1 MPLRMTHLHLRTP
14 AALIAALVAS
24 GAIRGANAAPL
35 QSPTEAVPSS
45 PVQTSPVPSGT
56 VKATEQADVRSIE
69 TTRADLDRQ
78 FIIGPSR
85 LESLKLRSRW
95 QTTVAL
101 PTGTVLKRVFAPA
114 GDSVFVQD
122 SANGITRLKTDS
134 GNRIWRDVVGAPK
147 DTILGVERGDSRGTD
162 VVLVTNDVDVVA
174 LECANG
180 IRIGTQH
187 LTRYPSTGSV
197 RVGSYLIYGTRVGQV
212 AWQQYVVGHAYKSNA
227 LGGSVKSQPIL
238 TPSGVAAGST
248 DGIVALLDPASTS
261 SLWRFKAGGAVD
273 GALATDG
280 MRVFCT
286 ARDNYVY
293 AIDINRGR
301 AAWKLRCDGTLG
313 ADAACLGDTV
323 YVHES
328 DGGMLALAADG
339 GGKLDGTVRWRAP
352 IRGRPIALTGSGAI
366 AWDSA
371 TSTYTL
377 FDPASGAVRASAVLD
392 GVTDVCVS
400 GSHDPSIYFVATDGR
415 VQQTQPV
422 DTGHSAGHAT
432 RTASTGP

>member
-1 MPLRMTHLHLRTP
+1 MPLRMNHLHFPTVATALAVGAAPALGLSGPIPTP
-14 AALIAALVAS
+14 
-24 GAIRGANAAPL
+24 NAAPHAL
-35 QSPTEAVPSS
+35 QADSVS
-45 PVQTSPVPSGT
+45 
-56 VKATEQADVRSIE
+56 ATEQADVRSIE
-69 TTRADLDRQ
+69 ATRAELDRQ
-78 FIIGPSR
+78 FIIGPTR
-85 LESLKLRSRW
+85 LDALKLRSRW

-101 PTGTVLKRVFAPA
+101 PAGTSLRRVFVPS

-122 SANGITRLKTDS
+122 SGNGITRLKSDS
-134 GNRIWRDVVGAPK
+134 GNRIWRDVVGAAK
-147 DTILGVERGDSRGTD
+147 DTILGVERGEARGTD
-162 VVLVTNDVDVVA
+162 VVLVTNDVDVIT

-212 AWQQYVVGHAYKSNA
+212 AWQQYAVGHAWKSNS
-227 LGGSVKSQPIL
+227 LGGSIKSQPIL
-238 TPSGVAAGST
+238 TPAGVAAGST
-248 DGIVALLDPASTS
+248 DGIVALLDPSTTS
-261 SLWRFKAGGAVD
+261 SLWRFKAGGAVE
-273 GALATDG
+273 GTLATDG

-301 AAWKLRCDGTLG
+301 AAWKFRCDGTVG

-339 GGKLDGTVRWRAP
+339 GGKLDGTVRWKAP
-352 IRGRPIALTGSGAI
+352 IRGTPIALTGSGAV

-377 FDPASGAVRASAVLD
+377 FDPASGAVRASATLD
-392 GVTDVCVS
+392 GVVDVRAS
-400 GSHDPSIYFVATDGR
+400 GSTDLTIHFVTADGR
-415 VQQTQPV
+415 VQQTQPSEPGQSPSGAV
-422 DTGHSAGHAT
+422 
-432 RTASTGP
+432 RTASGNPARTP

>member
-1 MPLRMTHLHLRTP
+1 MPLRMNPLHFR
-14 AALIAALVAS
+14 AVATVH
-24 GAIRGANAAPL
+24 AVCAAPSL
-35 QSPTEAVPSS
+35 GLASAPNPTSAAAPDPSQADNVS
-45 PVQTSPVPSGT
+45 
-56 VKATEQADVRSIE
+56 ATEQADVRSIE
-69 TTRADLDRQ
+69 ATRAELDRQ
-78 FIIGPSR
+78 FIVGPTK
-85 LESLKLRSRW
+85 LDALKLRSRW
-95 QTTVAL
+95 QTSVAL
-101 PTGTVLKRVFAPA
+101 PAGASLKRVFVPS

-122 SANGITRLKTDS
+122 SGNGITRLKQDS
-134 GNRIWRDVVGAPK
+134 GARIWRDVVGAPK
-147 DTILGVERGDSRGTD
+147 DTILGVERGEVRGTD
-162 VVLVTNDVDVVA
+162 VVLVTTDVDVIT

-212 AWQQYVVGHAYKSNA
+212 AWQQYAVGHAWKSNA
-227 LGGSVKSQPIL
+227 LGGSIKSQPIL
-238 TPSGVAAGST
+238 TPAGVAAGST
-248 DGIVALLDPASTS
+248 DGIVALLEPSTTS

-273 GALATDG
+273 GTVATDG

-301 AAWKLRCDGTLG
+301 AAWKFRCDGNLG
-313 ADAACLGDTV
+313 ADTECLGDTV

-328 DGGMLALAADG
+328 DGSMLALAADG

-352 IRGRPIALTGSGAI
+352 IRGTPIALTGSGAV

-377 FDPASGAVRASAVLD
+377 FDPASGAVRASATLE
-392 GVTDVCVS
+392 GVVDVRAS
-400 GSHDPSIYFVATDGR
+400 GTRDLTIHFVAADGR
-415 VQQTQPV
+415 VQQAHPLEP
-422 DTGHSAGHAT
+422 GHSTSGAV
-432 RTASTGP
+432 RTASGNTARTP

>member
-1 MPLRMTHLHLRTP
+1 MPLSMNHLHCR
-14 AALIAALVAS
+14 AIAAMIAAS
-24 GAIRGANAAPL
+24 MAPACGLGPAQDAAAPA
-35 QSPTEAVPSS
+35 QSIPSD
-45 PVQTSPVPSGT
+45 T
-56 VKATEQADVRSIE
+56 VKAIEQADARSLE
-69 TTRADLDRQ
+69 ATRQELDRQ

-85 LESLKLRSRW
+85 LDALKLRSRW
-95 QTTVAL
+95 QTSVAL
-101 PTGTVLKRVFAPA
+101 PAGVTLKRVFAPA

-122 SANGITRLKTDS
+122 SANGITRLKADS
-134 GNRIWRDVVGAPK
+134 GTRIWRDVVGAAK
-147 DTILGVERGDSRGTD
+147 DTILGVERGDARGTD
-162 VVLVTNDVDVVA
+162 VVLVTNDVDVIT

-197 RVGSYLIYGTRVGQV
+197 RVGSQLIYGTRVGQV
-212 AWQQYVVGHAYKSNA
+212 AWQQYVVGHAFKSNA
-227 LGGSVKSQPIL
+227 LGGSIRADPIL
-238 TPSGVAAGST
+238 TPAGVAAAST
-248 DGIVALLDPASTS
+248 DGIVALLDPSTTA

-273 GALATDG
+273 GTLATDG

-301 AAWKLRCDGTLG
+301 AAWKFRCDGTLG
-313 ADAACLGDTV
+313 PDAACLGDTV

-352 IRGRPIALTGSGAI
+352 IRGRPIALSGSGAI

-377 FDPASGAVRASAVLD
+377 FDPASGAVRASMTLD
-392 GVTDVCVS
+392 GVVDVRASGTADPTIHFVS
-400 GSHDPSIYFVATDGR
+400 ADGR

-422 DTGHSAGHAT
+422 ETGHSSAGAV
-432 RTASTGP
+432 RTASGKP

>member
-1 MPLRMTHLHLRTP
+1 MPLRMTNLHFSAVASLLALSAVPTALGLPAGPTPTPTASP
-14 AALIAALVAS
+14 AATTPGQVD
-24 GAIRGANAAPL
+24 
-35 QSPTEAVPSS
+35 
-45 PVQTSPVPSGT
+45 T

-69 TTRADLDRQ
+69 ATRAELDRQ
-78 FIIGPSR
+78 FIIGPTR
-85 LESLKLRSRW
+85 LDALKLRSRW
-95 QTTVAL
+95 QTDVAL
-101 PTGTVLKRVFAPA
+101 PAGASLKRVFAPA

-147 DTILGVERGDSRGTD
+147 DTILGVERGEARGTD
-162 VVLVTNDVDVVA
+162 VVLVTNDVDVIT

-212 AWQQYVVGHAYKSNA
+212 AWQQYVVGHAWKSNS
-227 LGGSVKSQPIL
+227 LGGSIKSQPVL
-238 TPSGVAAGST
+238 TPAGVAAGST
-248 DGIVALLDPASTS
+248 DGIVALLDPATS
-261 SLWRFKAGGAVD
+261 MSLWRFKAGGAVD
-273 GALATDG
+273 GMLATDG

-301 AAWKLRCDGTLG
+301 AAWKFRCDGTLG
-313 ADAACLGDTV
+313 ADAACVGGTV

-328 DGGMLALAADG
+328 DDTMLALEADG

-352 IRGRPIALTGSGAI
+352 IRGMPIALTASGAI

-371 TSTYTL
+371 TSTYTV

-392 GVTDVCVS
+392 GIVDVRVS
-400 GSHDPSIYFVATDGR
+400 GTANPTIYFVAADGR
-415 VQQTQPV
+415 VQQTQPLEL
-422 DTGHSAGHAT
+422 GHSPAGAV
-432 RTASTGP
+432 RTASGNP

>member
-1 MPLRMTHLHLRTP
+1 MPLRMTNLHFSAVASLLALSAVPTALGLPAGPTPTHTASP
-14 AALIAALVAS
+14 AATTPGQVD
-24 GAIRGANAAPL
+24 
-35 QSPTEAVPSS
+35 
-45 PVQTSPVPSGT
+45 T

-69 TTRADLDRQ
+69 ATRAELDRQ
-78 FIIGPSR
+78 FIIGPTR
-85 LESLKLRSRW
+85 LDALKLRSRW
-95 QTTVAL
+95 QTDVAL
-101 PTGTVLKRVFAPA
+101 PAGASLKRVFAPA

-147 DTILGVERGDSRGTD
+147 DTILGVERGEARGTD
-162 VVLVTNDVDVVA
+162 VVLVTNDVDVIT

-212 AWQQYVVGHAYKSNA
+212 AWQQYVVGHAWKSNS
-227 LGGSVKSQPIL
+227 LGGSIKSQPVL
-238 TPSGVAAGST
+238 TPAGVAAGST
-248 DGIVALLDPASTS
+248 DGIVALLDPATS
-261 SLWRFKAGGAVD
+261 MSLWRFKAGGAVD
-273 GALATDG
+273 GMLATDG

-301 AAWKLRCDGTLG
+301 AAWKFRCDGTLG
-313 ADAACLGDTV
+313 ADAACVGGTV

-328 DGGMLALAADG
+328 DDSMLALEADG

-352 IRGRPIALTGSGAI
+352 IRGMPIALTASGAI

-371 TSTYTL
+371 TSTYTV

-392 GVTDVCVS
+392 GIVDVRVS
-400 GSHDPSIYFVATDGR
+400 GTANPTIYFVAADGR
-415 VQQTQPV
+415 VQQTQPLEL
-422 DTGHSAGHAT
+422 GHSPAGAV
-432 RTASTGP
+432 RTASGNP

>member
-1 MPLRMTHLHLRTP
+1 MPLRMTNLHFSAVASLLALSAVPTALGLPAGPTPTHTASP
-14 AALIAALVAS
+14 AATTPGQVD
-24 GAIRGANAAPL
+24 
-35 QSPTEAVPSS
+35 
-45 PVQTSPVPSGT
+45 T
-56 VKATEQADVRSIE
+56 VTATEQADVRSIE
-69 TTRADLDRQ
+69 ATRAELDRQ
-78 FIIGPSR
+78 FIIGPTR
-85 LESLKLRSRW
+85 LDALKLRSRW
-95 QTTVAL
+95 QTDVAL
-101 PTGTVLKRVFAPA
+101 PAGASLKRVFAPA

-147 DTILGVERGDSRGTD
+147 DTILGVERGEARGTD
-162 VVLVTNDVDVVA
+162 VVLVTNDVDVIT

-212 AWQQYVVGHAYKSNA
+212 AWQQYVVGHAWKSNS
-227 LGGSVKSQPIL
+227 LGGSIKSQPVL
-238 TPSGVAAGST
+238 TPAGVAAGST
-248 DGIVALLDPASTS
+248 DGIVALLDPATS
-261 SLWRFKAGGAVD
+261 MSLWRFKAGGAVD
-273 GALATDG
+273 GMLATDG

-301 AAWKLRCDGTLG
+301 AAWKFRCDGTLG
-313 ADAACLGDTV
+313 ADAACVGGTV

-328 DGGMLALAADG
+328 DDSMLALEADG

-352 IRGRPIALTGSGAI
+352 IRGMPIALTASGAI

-371 TSTYTL
+371 TSTYTV

-392 GVTDVCVS
+392 GIVDVRVS
-400 GSHDPSIYFVATDGR
+400 GTANPTIYFVAADGR
-415 VQQTQPV
+415 VQQTQPLEL
-422 DTGHSAGHAT
+422 GHSPAGAV
-432 RTASTGP
+432 RTASGNP

>member
-1 MPLRMTHLHLRTP
+1 MPLRMNPLHFRAVATVLAACAAPALGLASAPNPTSP
-14 AALIAALVAS
+14 AA
-24 GAIRGANAAPL
+24 PD
-35 QSPTEAVPSS
+35 PSQADDVS
-45 PVQTSPVPSGT
+45 
-56 VKATEQADVRSIE
+56 ATEQADVRSIE
-69 TTRADLDRQ
+69 ATRAALDRQ
-78 FIIGPSR
+78 FIVGPTK
-85 LESLKLRSRW
+85 LDALKLRSRW
-95 QTTVAL
+95 QTSVAL
-101 PTGTVLKRVFAPA
+101 PAGASLKRVFVPS

-122 SANGITRLKTDS
+122 SGNGITRLKQDS
-134 GNRIWRDVVGAPK
+134 GARIWRDVVGAPK
-147 DTILGVERGDSRGTD
+147 DTILGVERGEVRGTD
-162 VVLVTNDVDVVA
+162 VVLVTTDVDVIT

-212 AWQQYVVGHAYKSNA
+212 AWQQYAVGHAWKSNA
-227 LGGSVKSQPIL
+227 LGGSIKSQPIL
-238 TPSGVAAGST
+238 TPAGVAAGST
-248 DGIVALLDPASTS
+248 DGIVALLEPSTTS

-273 GALATDG
+273 GTVATDG

-301 AAWKLRCDGTLG
+301 AAWKFRCDGNLG
-313 ADAACLGDTV
+313 ADTECLGDTV

-328 DGGMLALAADG
+328 DGSMLALAADG

-352 IRGRPIALTGSGAI
+352 IRGTPIALTGSGAV

-377 FDPASGAVRASAVLD
+377 FDPSSGAVRASATLE
-392 GVTDVCVS
+392 GVVDVRAS
-400 GSHDPSIYFVATDGR
+400 GTRDLTIHFVAADGR
-415 VQQTQPV
+415 VQQAHPLEP
-422 DTGHSAGHAT
+422 GHSTSGAV
-432 RTASTGP
+432 RTASGNTARTP